1 MILKAIE
8 SLGVSER
15 EACRALG
22 QPRST
27 QRYESKQPEKDRE
40 LVEAICQQVNRR
52 KHRKYG
58 YRRITEVL
66 RALGWLVNP
75 KRIYRLW
82 SSYDLKLPR
91 QCRAKKRVNGNRHN
105 ACDQKPPE
113 YLDHIWS
120 YDFVEEKLE
129 SGRKVR
135 ILNIMDE
142 FTRECLATESGFN
155 LKAHDVTEVLRYLFA
170 VRGCPTYIRSDNGP
184 EFIAEAVKMFLRD
197 SGVET
202 LYIEP
207 GSPWENGY
215 IESFN
220 ARMRDELLNGEL
232 FLTLT
237 ELKYVVE
244 RWQMDYN
251 HYRPHSSLDYQ
262 TPAAYAEQCRSL
274 GRIRQEKQV
283 EDKKNYAEI
292 LS

>member
-1 MILKAIE
+1 M
-8 SLGVSER
+8 
-15 EACRALG
+15 G
-22 QPRST
+22 QHRST
-27 QRYESKQPEKDRE
+27 QRYERTQPEKDRALIE
-40 LVEAICQQVNRR
+40 EISTQVKRR

-58 YRRITEVL
+58 YRRITKIL
-66 RALGWLVNP
+66 RRLGWRVNH

-82 SSYDLKLPR
+82 ATYDFKLPR
-91 QCRAKKRVNGNRHN
+91 KRKGKKRFNGNGQN

-113 YLDHIWS
+113 YVDHIWS

-129 SGRKVR
+129 NGRKVR
-135 ILNIMDE
+135 ILNIIDE

-155 LKAHDVTEVLRYLFA
+155 LTGHDVIEVLRYLFA

-184 EFIAEAVKMFLRD
+184 EFIAEAVKTFLVN

-215 IESFN
+215 VESFN

-232 FLTLT
+232 FLTLA

-244 RWQMDYN
+244 RWRMDYN
-251 HYRPHSSLDYQ
+251 HYRPHSSLSYQ
-262 TPAAYAEQCRSL
+262 TPAAYAEQCRTL
-274 GRIRQEKQV
+274 GRVGQEKQT
-283 EDKKNYAEI
+283 EDMKNCVEI